1 MRHHPVFFVSVHF
14 SPIPWE
20 ILSNDIQACFVSISH
35 LSFLVMKIVHT
46 LSLHAVLPKK
56 TGDVSHL
63 NRLDKPATLHSCT
76 VREKNCETI
85 FKKDEMLS
93 FQAVCFLKV
102 PSKCLR
108 LSRGFKRQW
117 KPGEVLMSKASS
129 QSELCTQWTTIRCFN
144 IRNHLA
150 YWTCT
155 NTRA

>member
-1 MRHHPVFFVSVHF
+1 MRNSVKWYPSLF
-14 SPIPWE
+14 
-20 ILSNDIQACFVSISH
+20 CFSISR
-35 LSFLVMKIVHT
+35 LSFLVMQIVHT
-46 LSLHAVLPKK
+46 LLLHAVLPKQK
-56 TGDVSHL
+56 GGNVSHLIL

-85 FKKDEMLS
+85 FKKDEMRS
-93 FQAVCFLKV
+93 FQAVFFLKV
-102 PSKCLR
+102 PSKCLI

-129 QSELCTQWTTIRCFN
+129 LSELCAQWTRIRCFN

-150 YWTCT
+150 YWAYT